1 MDYLS
6 HQNWTFPV
14 PIRYGPGRIKELA
27 EICQN
32 KGIKKP
38 LVVTDN
44 GSKNLK
50 FIENILTDLENHH
63 LKPGIFF
70 NISPNPRDTEILE
83 GKLNFNKGDYDGI
96 IAIGGGSGMDG
107 GKAISLVANNDYDI
121 WDFEWEKTPPKINE
135 NNKFPPLI
143 CIPTTAGTG
152 AETESSA
159 MVTDTKLF
167 VKWCIAHPQQKP
179 IEVILDPKLT
189 LELPKNLTAWTGVD
203 ALVHA
208 IEAYVIDD
216 FHPLCDA
223 SAIEGLRLIYPNLPI
238 VYNDPSNLEAR
249 GKMLV
254 GSCLAGISFLKG
266 LGFVHAISHMVG
278 AEFDTQHGLTNAIVL
293 PSVLKYNRN
302 VMDKKIPIMSDAM
315 GLKKN
320 DFEYFYHSICDLL
333 DQLDIP
339 KNLSEI
345 GVEDSA
351 INSLAEKALKD
362 SAYSTNPR
370 LASFEEMRELIKVS
384 LHNGRS

>member
-14 PIRYGPGRIKELA
+14 PIRYGPGRIKELSK
-27 EICQN
+27 ICQN

-50 FIENILTDLENHH
+50 FIINILNDLEVHQI
-63 LKPGIFF
+63 KPGLFS

-83 GKLNFNKGDYDGI
+83 GKLNFNNGNYDGI

-107 GKAISLVANNDYDI
+107 GKSISLVANNDYDI
-121 WDFEWEKTPPKINE
+121 WDFEWEKKPPKINE
-135 NNKFPPLI
+135 DNKFPPLI

-167 VKWCIAHPQQKP
+167 VKWCIAHPEQKP
-179 IEVILDPKLT
+179 IEVILDPELT

-223 SAIEGLRLIYPNLPI
+223 SAIEGLRLIYPNLPN
-238 VYNDPSNLEAR
+238 VYSDPSNLVAR

-293 PSVLKYNRN
+293 PAVLRFNEK
-302 VMDKKIPIMSDAM
+302 VISEKVPIMCQAM
-315 GLKKN
+315 NLKNK
-320 DFEYFYHSICDLL
+320 DFDYFYQSICELL
-333 DQLDIP
+333 NQLDIP
-339 KNLSEI
+339 KNLKDI
-345 GVEDSA
+345 GIKESSLNSLSKKALTDSA
-351 INSLAEKALKD
+351 FA
-362 SAYSTNPR
+362 TNPR
-370 LASFEEMRELIKVS
+370 TASLQEMKDIISQSIFE
-384 LHNGRS
+384 GR

>member
-6 HQNWTFPV
+6 YQNWTFPV
-14 PIRYGPGRIKELA
+14 PIRYGPGRIKELS
-27 EICQN
+27 EICQT

-50 FIENILTDLENHH
+50 FIENILSDLEDHQ
-63 LKPGIFF
+63 LKPGFF
-70 NISPNPRDTEILE
+70 SNVSPNPKDTEILE
-83 GKLNFNKGDYDGI
+83 GKLIFNKGDHDGI

-121 WDFEWEKTPPKINE
+121 WDFEWEKKPPEINE
-135 NNKFPPLI
+135 DNKFPPLV

-179 IEVILDPKLT
+179 IEVILDPQLT

-223 SAIEGLRLIYPNLPI
+223 VALEGLRLIYPNLPI
-238 VYNDPSNLEAR
+238 VYRDPSNLIAR

-293 PSVLKYNRN
+293 PSVLRFNEK
-302 VMDKKIPIMSDAM
+302 VISKKVPIMCQAM
-315 GLKKN
+315 NLKNN
-320 DFEYFYHSICDLL
+320 DFDYFYQSVCELL
-333 DQLDIP
+333 NKLEIP
-339 KNLSEI
+339 KNLGDI
-345 GVEDSA
+345 GIKDS
-351 INSLAEKALKD
+351 SLDSLSKKALKD
-362 SAYSTNPR
+362 SAFATNPR
-370 LASFEEMRELIKVS
+370 TATLQEMKDIISQSIFK
-384 LHNGRS
+384 GR

>member
-14 PIRYGPGRIKELA
+14 PIRYGPGRIKELS

-50 FIENILTDLENHH
+50 FIKNILNDLEDHQ
-63 LKPGIFF
+63 LKPGLFSK
-70 NISPNPRDTEILE
+70 ISPNPRDTEILE
-83 GKLNFNKGDYDGI
+83 GKLNFNNGNYDGI

-107 GKAISLVANNDYDI
+107 GKSISLVANNDYDI
-121 WDFEWEKTPPKINE
+121 WDFEWEKKPPKINE
-135 NNKFPPLI
+135 DNKFPPLI

-167 VKWCIAHPQQKP
+167 VKWCIAHPEQKP
-179 IEVILDPKLT
+179 IEVILDPELT
-189 LELPKNLTAWTGVD
+189 LELPKDLTAWTGVD

-223 SAIEGLRLIYPNLPI
+223 SAIEGLRLIYPNLPN
-238 VYNDPSNLEAR
+238 VYSDPSNLVAR

-293 PSVLKYNRN
+293 PAVLRFNEK
-302 VMDKKIPIMSDAM
+302 VISEKVPIMCQAM
-315 GLKKN
+315 NLKNK
-320 DFEYFYHSICDLL
+320 DFDYFYQSICELL
-333 DQLDIP
+333 NQLDIP
-339 KNLSEI
+339 KNLKDI
-345 GVEDSA
+345 GIKESSLNSLSKKALTDSA
-351 INSLAEKALKD
+351 FA
-362 SAYSTNPR
+362 TNPR
-370 LASFEEMRELIKVS
+370 TASLQEMKDIISQSIFE
-384 LHNGRS
+384 GR

>member
-14 PIRYGPGRIKELA
+14 PIRYGPGRIKELS
-27 EICQN
+27 EICKN

-50 FIENILTDLENHH
+50 FIENILNDLEDHQ
-63 LKPGIFF
+63 LKPGLFS

-83 GKLNFNKGDYDGI
+83 GKLNFNNGNYDGI

-107 GKAISLVANNDYDI
+107 GKSISLVANNDYDI
-121 WDFEWEKTPPKINE
+121 LDFEWEKKPPKINKD
-135 NNKFPPLI
+135 NKFPPLI

-167 VKWCIAHPQQKP
+167 VKWCIAHPKQKP
-179 IEVILDPKLT
+179 IEVILDPELT

-223 SAIEGLRLIYPNLPI
+223 SAIEGLRLIYPNLPN
-238 VYNDPSNLEAR
+238 VYSDPSNLVAR

-293 PSVLKYNRN
+293 PAVLRFNEK
-302 VMDKKIPIMSDAM
+302 VISEKVPIMCQAM
-315 GLKKN
+315 NLKNK
-320 DFEYFYHSICDLL
+320 DFDYFYQSICELL
-333 DQLDIP
+333 NQLDIP
-339 KNLSEI
+339 KNLKDI
-345 GVEDSA
+345 GIKESS
-351 INSLAEKALKD
+351 INSLSKKALTD
-362 SAYSTNPR
+362 SAFATNPR
-370 LASFEEMRELIKVS
+370 TASLQEMKDIISQSIFE
-384 LHNGRS
+384 GR

>member
-1 MDYLS
+1 M
-6 HQNWTFPV
+6 
-14 PIRYGPGRIKELA
+14 EA
-27 EICQN
+27 
-32 KGIKKP
+32 
-38 LVVTDN
+38 
-44 GSKNLK
+44 KNLN
-50 FIENILTDLENHH
+50 FIKNILSYLEDHQ
-63 LKPGIFF
+63 LKPGLFS

-83 GKLNFNKGDYDGI
+83 GKLNFNNGNHDGI

-121 WDFEWEKTPPKINE
+121 WDFEWEKTPPEINE
-135 NNKFPPLI
+135 NNKFPPLV

-179 IEVILDPKLT
+179 IEVILDPQLT

-223 SAIEGLRLIYPNLPI
+223 VALEGLRLIYPNLPI
-238 VYNDPSNLEAR
+238 VYRDPSNLIAR

-293 PSVLKYNRN
+293 PSVLRFNAPAIA
-302 VMDKKIPIMSDAM
+302 DKVPAMMRALGHTDSDFDA
-315 GLKKN
+315 
-320 DFEYFYHSICDLL
+320 FYGYICGLL
-333 DQLDIP
+333 DQFQIP
-339 KNLSEI
+339 RTL
-345 GVEDSA
+345 
-351 INSLAEKALKD
+351 
-362 SAYSTNPR
+362 
-370 LASFEEMRELIKVS
+370 
-384 LHNGRS
+384 

>member
-6 HQNWTFPV
+6 FQNWTFPV
-14 PIRYGPGRIKELA
+14 PIRYGPGRIKELS
-27 EICQN
+27 EICQI

-38 LVVTDN
+38 LVVTDH

-50 FIENILTDLENHH
+50 FIENILNNLEDHQ
-63 LKPGIFF
+63 LKPGLFS
-70 NISPNPRDTEILE
+70 NISPNPRDTEIIK
-83 GKLNFNKGDYDGI
+83 GKLNFNKGSYDGI

-121 WDFEWEKTPPKINE
+121 WDFEWEKKPPEINE
-135 NNKFPPLI
+135 ENKFPPLI

-179 IEVILDPKLT
+179 IEVILDPELT

-238 VYNDPSNLEAR
+238 VYNEPSNLEAR

-293 PSVLKYNRN
+293 PSVLKYNRH
-302 VMDKKIPIMSDAM
+302 VMDKKIPIMSGAM
-315 GLKKN
+315 RLQKN
-320 DFEYFYHSICDLL
+320 DFNNFYQSICDLL

-345 GVEDSA
+345 VFEASSVER
-351 INSLAEKALKD
+351 LAVKALKD
-362 SAYSTNPR
+362 SAFATNPR
-370 LASFEEMRELIKVS
+370 SASLEEMVNLINISMSK
-384 LHNGRS
+384 GR

>member
-14 PIRYGPGRIKELA
+14 PIRYGPGRIKELS
-27 EICQN
+27 EICKN

-50 FIENILTDLENHH
+50 FIENILNDLEDHQ
-63 LKPGIFF
+63 LKPGLFS

-83 GKLNFNKGDYDGI
+83 GKLNFNNGNYDGI

-107 GKAISLVANNDYDI
+107 GKSISLVANNDYDI
-121 WDFEWEKTPPKINE
+121 LDFEWEKKPPKINKD
-135 NNKFPPLI
+135 NKFPPLI

-167 VKWCIAHPQQKP
+167 VKWCIAHPKQKP
-179 IEVILDPKLT
+179 IEVILDPELT

-223 SAIEGLRLIYPNLPI
+223 SAIEGLRLIYPNLPN
-238 VYNDPSNLEAR
+238 VYSDPSNIVAR

-293 PSVLKYNRN
+293 PAVLRFNEK
-302 VMDKKIPIMSDAM
+302 VISEKVPIMCQAM
-315 GLKKN
+315 NLKNK
-320 DFEYFYHSICDLL
+320 DFDYFYQSICELL
-333 DQLDIP
+333 NQLDIP
-339 KNLSEI
+339 KNLKDI
-345 GVEDSA
+345 GIKESSLNSLSKKALTDSA
-351 INSLAEKALKD
+351 FA
-362 SAYSTNPR
+362 TNPR
-370 LASFEEMRELIKVS
+370 TASLQEMKDIISQSIFE
-384 LHNGRS
+384 GR

>member
-6 HQNWTFPV
+6 FQNWTFPV
-14 PIRYGPGRIKELA
+14 PIRYGPSRIKELS
-27 EICQN
+27 EICQI

-44 GSKNLK
+44 GSKNLN
-50 FIENILTDLENHH
+50 FIRNILTDLEDHQM
-63 LKPGIFF
+63 KPGLFSK
-70 NISPNPRDTEILE
+70 ISPNPRDTEILE
-83 GKLNFNKGDYDGI
+83 GKLNFNEGCYDGI

-107 GKAISLVANNDYDI
+107 GKAISLIANNNYDI
-121 WDFEWEKTPPKINE
+121 WDFEWEKIPPVINE
-135 NNKFPPLI
+135 NNEFPPLI

-159 MVTDTKLF
+159 MVTDTKLL

-179 IEVILDPKLT
+179 VGVILDPELT
-189 LELPKNLTAWTGVD
+189 LKLPKNLTAWTGVD

-238 VYNDPSNLEAR
+238 VYNDPNNLEAR

-293 PSVLKYNRN
+293 PAVLRFNKKTIS
-302 VMDKKIPIMSDAM
+302 DKIPIMCQAM
-315 GLKKN
+315 NLKQN
-320 DFEYFYHSICDLL
+320 DFDYFYQSICELLDLL
-333 DQLDIP
+333 GIP
-339 KNLSEI
+339 KNLKEI
-345 GVEDSA
+345 GVDESSL
-351 INSLAEKALKD
+351 NSFAERALKD
-362 SAYSTNPR
+362 SAFTTNPR
-370 LASFEEMRELIKVS
+370 SASLEEMEEIIYQS
-384 LHNGRS
+384 LNLGR